1 MVTYCAVK
9 KKHVVDMRQ
18 EPTVVLSQLNEEPD
32 PKYEVIE
39 NCGNL
44 DLKENAAYISYV
56 QH

>member
-1 MVTYCAVK
+1 MVHYCTVK
-9 KKHVVDMRQ
+9 KKHAVDVRQ
-18 EPTVVLSQLNEEPD
+18 EPTVVFSQLNEEPD

-39 NCGNL
+39 NRGNL